1 MNLRFITNHDT
12 AQLAGRIRTDPEG
25 VLKLIAALAA
35 SEILPPDSR
44 RTLIQAALNGGD
56 LYQEVPL
63 H

>member
-12 AQLAGRIRTDPEG
+12 AQLAGRHRTDPEG

-35 SEILPPDSR
+35 SQILPPDSR
-44 RTLIQAALNGGD
+44 RVLIQAALDGGD
-56 LYQEVPL
+56 MHQQVPL